1 MSSNGRVAVAQEEIS
16 VARLPGT
23 LPFLRV
29 DADPDAV
36 EDLPQADVEA
46 EFHPRLLLMEGVRQP
61 DEDGAVP
68 GHFGPAV
75 VSAQEEGEHVA
86 GLRVTR
92 PQAKLH
98 WHIHAAD

>member
-1 MSSNGRVAVAQEEIS
+1 VAQEEIS
-16 VARLPGT
+16 VDRLRGT

-29 DADPDAV
+29 DADADAV

-46 EFHPRLLLMEGVRQP
+46 EFHPRLFPMEGMRQP
-61 DEDGAVP
+61 DEDGAIA
-68 GHFGPAV
+68 GHFGSAV

-86 GLRVTR
+86 RLRVTR

-98 WHIHAAD
+98 